1 MLAVALYPPKKRPK
15 NEYSAK
21 NIVGPFE
28 DFDFGKFL
36 GTWVLYLLGNE
47 GSPFCLGAG
56 LTSLNPFSRV
66 FLK

>member
-1 MLAVALYPPKKRPK
+1 MLAVALYPPKKRSK
-15 NEYSAK
+15 NEYSTL
-21 NIVGPFE
+21 NIDGNIENFE
-28 DFDFGKFL
+28 FGLFL
-36 GTWVLYLLGNE
+36 GTWVLYLLENE

>member
-1 MLAVALYPPKKRPK
+1 MLAVALYPPKKRS
-15 NEYSAK
+15 N
-21 NIVGPFE
+21 NVGPFE
-28 DFDFGKFL
+28 NFNFGLFL
-36 GTWVLYLLGNE
+36 GPWVLYLLGNE